1 MTWQSLLAT
10 VEALA
15 MAWAGNS
22 LWRPYAP
29 SLSLA
34 ATISFCPH
42 GKASWPLS
50 KPYVLMEDGEM
61 EDGNGGRNVDG
72 PARLETESGL
82 QARET
87 WGDRKKGIRPTRR
100 TAFFLFFLSYF
111 NFIFNF
117 SFLFYFFIL
126 FPNFEFQF
134 FEYKLESALN
144 SKIKLGTQS
153 KIQHD
158 ANIHFYLSYYL
169 IHLSKFHSYEEW
181 EITHSN
187 IIMFFKKYISI

>member
-1 MTWQSLLAT
+1 MSWQSLLAT

-15 MAWAGNS
+15 MEIACGGPMLPRCLS
-22 LWRPYAP
+22 RRRSP
-29 SLSLA
+29 SVLM
-34 ATISFCPH
+34 AT
-42 GKASWPLS
+42 A
-50 KPYVLMEDGEM
+50 PYVLM

-72 PARLETESGL
+72 PARLETESGI

-100 TAFFLFFLSYF
+100 TAFFLFSSYF

-117 SFLFYFFIL
+117 SFLFYFSIL
-126 FPNFEFQF
+126 FPNFKFQF
-134 FEYKLESALN
+134 FEYKLDSALN

-153 KIQHD
+153 KVQHD
-158 ANIHFYLSYYL
+158 ANINFYLSYYL

-187 IIMFFKKYISI
+187 IIMFF